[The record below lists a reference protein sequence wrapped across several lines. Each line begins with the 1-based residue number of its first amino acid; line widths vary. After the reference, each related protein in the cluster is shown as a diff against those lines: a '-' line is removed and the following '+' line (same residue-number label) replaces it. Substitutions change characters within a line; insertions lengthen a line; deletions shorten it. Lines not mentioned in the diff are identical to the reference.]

1 MREPSITVG
10 GTWCGHPVA
19 CQLEL
24 VCENPVR
31 YEGPLEL
38 PGAWGTKIQRVCT
51 VRCWPALERSL
62 WAIELP
68 APEAFDTSSDGRIF
82 VSVQKY
88 EFQEALNELDAKLGS
103 IRAWVDV
110 LLQE

>member
-10 GTWCGHPVA
+10 GSWCGHPVA

-51 VRCWPALERSL
+51 VRCWPALDRSL
-62 WAIELP
+62 WLIEVP
-68 APEAFDTSSDGRIF
+68 APEAFDTSEGCALVR
-82 VSVQKY
+82 VQKY
-88 EFQEALNELDAKLGS
+88 EFQLVLDELEAKLAS
-103 IRAWVDV
+103 VRAWVDA
-110 LLQE
+110 LLI